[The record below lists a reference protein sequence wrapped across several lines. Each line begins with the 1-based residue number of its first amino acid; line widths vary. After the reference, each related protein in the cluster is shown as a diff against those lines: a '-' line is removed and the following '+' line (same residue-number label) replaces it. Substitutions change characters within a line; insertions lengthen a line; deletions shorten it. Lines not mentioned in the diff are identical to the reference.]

1 MAGNASPIYSRV
13 GDIQWGTLL
22 TTANTAV
29 DGTGTVVTIFSADA
43 TNGGRVERI
52 KVRAAGTNV
61 ATVLR
66 IFINNGLT
74 NATPANNSLFAE
86 LTCPATTLSQ
96 VAALLDPAAG
106 ILDFPLVLPPGYK
119 VNCTIGTTIAAGI
132 YVTAL
137 GGKY

>member
-1 MAGNASPIYSRV
+1 MSANINPIYSKIA
-13 GDIQWGTLL
+13 DIQWGTLI
-22 TTANTAV
+22 TAANTAV
-29 DGTGTVVTIFSADA
+29 DGTGTVVTIFTADA

-74 NATPANNSLFAE
+74 NATPANNSLIAE
-86 LTCPATTLSQ
+86 ITCPATTLSQ
-96 VAALLDPAAG
+96 IAALLDPASG
-106 ILDFPLVLPPGYK
+106 IVDFPMSLPPGYK
-119 VNCTIGTTIAAGI
+119 LNIAIGTAIAAGL
-132 YVTAL
+132 YVSAL